1 MRADYGNAYRELY
14 ERHWWWRAREKML
27 LDVIRTNQP
36 GGGWGRILDVGCGDG
51 LFFDCLLEFGD
62 VQGVESGC
70 LVNDLGKHRSRIH
83 VGTFDAG
90 LRLDGQFSLILM
102 LDVLE
107 HMPEPVRAIRYALH
121 LLDSSGVLLITVP
134 AFTLLWTTHDTINQ
148 HYTRYTKKSF
158 RRLASQAG
166 LHITSERY
174 FFQLLFPAKIAT
186 RIAERIFRTQP
197 VPPEIPAA
205 WANEL
210 LYRLSRLEQET
221 WGRLPIPGSS
231 LMVLGGN
238 LPKIKK
244 AKNVSIVEVFSQK

>member
-83 VGTFDAG
+83 VGTFDEC

-121 LLDSSGVLLITVP
+121 LLDPGGILLITVP
-134 AFTLLWTTHDTINQ
+134 AFTLLWTTHDTITL
-148 HYTRYTKKSF
+148 HEEEFSEISI
-158 RRLASQAG
+158 ASRFTHHQ
-166 LHITSERY
+166 
-174 FFQLLFPAKIAT
+174 
-186 RIAERIFRTQP
+186 RT
-197 VPPEIPAA
+197 I
-205 WANEL
+205 L
-210 LYRLSRLEQET
+210 
-221 WGRLPIPGSS
+221 LPISIPGEDRNSNCRT
-231 LMVLGGN
+231 N
-238 LPKIKK
+238 LQDPTS
-244 AKNVSIVEVFSQK
+244 AT